1 MHPVDAG
8 ESGLPSH
15 GGGSLPGAD
24 TTVIIEGGAFC
35 PGDIDTLYKAGGVLP
50 PVEGLA
56 SLAREST
63 LEQRR
68 NQPALHIAGKE
79 SICSTPRSHKS
90 RRH

>member
-50 PVEGLA
+50 PVGGF
-56 SLAREST
+56 SLSRTRVHARTEEEST
-63 LEQRR
+63 GVA
-68 NQPALHIAGKE
+68 QPRKREYLLYPAFTQK
-79 SICSTPRSHKS
+79 
-90 RRH
+90 